1 MNKKMMVLPAA
12 EATKIRLVRLPED
25 PDEREAYR
33 YVTGLIASVE
43 EADPE
48 YEWEDIAM
56 VLEEHG
62 FEAIDFI
69 LGPSLD

>member
-1 MNKKMMVLPAA
+1 MFFPAA

-25 PDEREAYR
+25 SDEREAYR

>member
-1 MNKKMMVLPAA
+1 LAA

-25 PDEREAYR
+25 FDEREAYR

>member
-25 PDEREAYR
+25 SDEREAYR

>member
-1 MNKKMMVLPAA
+1 MMVLPAA
-12 EATKIRLVRLPED
+12 EATKIRLIHLPD
-25 PDEREAYR
+25 DFDEREAYR
-33 YVTGLIASVE
+33 YVTGLISRVE
-43 EADPE
+43 EADPD
-48 YEWEDIAM
+48 YEWEDIVM